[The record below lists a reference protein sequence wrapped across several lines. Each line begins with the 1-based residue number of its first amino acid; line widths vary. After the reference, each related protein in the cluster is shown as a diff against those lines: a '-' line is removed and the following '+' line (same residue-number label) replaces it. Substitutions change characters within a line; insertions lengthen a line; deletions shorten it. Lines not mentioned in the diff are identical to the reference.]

1 MENITHFGG
10 VYVSDERIAV
20 LETKVETI
28 SDSVR
33 DINSS
38 VAGIKKD
45 GHSTAIALTEISMT
59 LKKFGEISEDFNAIK
74 ARVSKLETYAYK
86 ALGVLSTLG
95 FLWVLLGDKI
105 KTILLG

>member
-1 MENITHFGG
+1 
-10 VYVSDERIAV
+10 
-20 LETKVETI
+20 
-28 SDSVR
+28 
-33 DINSS
+33 
-38 VAGIKKD
+38 
-45 GHSTAIALTEISMT
+45 MT